1 MHARGVEAVVRVL
14 RLGEGGVA
22 VLLRE
27 QAGVVVGDL
36 DGLVF
41 EEGVAEGEEV
51 LDLGGFGGFVSV
63 EWIRVDKE
71 GGRGEQRARD
81 GRED

>member
-1 MHARGVEAVVRVL
+1 MVRVF

-22 VLLRE
+22 VFLRE
-27 QAGVVVGDL
+27 EAGVVVGDL

-51 LDLGGFGGFVSV
+51 LDLWGIFVSWV
-63 EWIRVDKE
+63 GLGW
-71 GGRGEQRARD
+71 GW
-81 GRED
+81 

>member
-1 MHARGVEAVVRVL
+1 MVRVC
-14 RLGEGGVA
+14 RLGEGGAA
-22 VLLRE
+22 VFLRE

-51 LDLGGFGGFVSV
+51 LDLLGWRGGVC
-63 EWIRVDKE
+63 
-71 GGRGEQRARD
+71 
-81 GRED
+81 